1 MIKKVPT
8 KLFFI
13 CAFVLS
19 VIPGTTSAQ
28 DIFTDKNGV
37 ISMEAEHAHEIKG
50 WIPVTGMS
58 GGKAMQDTSSRGQGR
73 MSYNLKI
80 SEPGPYFVF
89 LLCRTPG
96 GTSTN
101 DCFIRI
107 NGDKLHAVASP
118 AMRPDGMRVHSET
131 YAWTYLPKGPGAHT
145 PNLIRDKPVFVWI
158 KNAGTHQLEI
168 ISRSK
173 LFCIDKIILKRD
185 DATTPHG
192 SGHPETMHEK
202 IEMGAK

>member
-1 MIKKVPT
+1 MMKRVHI
-8 KLFFI
+8 KLFFMF
-13 CAFVLS
+13 AFVFSFIQESTL
-19 VIPGTTSAQ
+19 AQ
-28 DIFTDKNGV
+28 NMFIDRNGV

-50 WIPVTGMS
+50 WMPVTGMS

-73 MSYNLKI
+73 MIYHLNI

-173 LFCIDKIILKRD
+173 LFCIDKILLKRD
-185 DATTPHG
+185 DATTPNG
-192 SGHPETMHEK
+192 SGPPETTNEK
-202 IEMGAK
+202 SEIGAK